1 MFGQRMIIYKLKV
14 RESESVPWSNTAIGA
29 GLSSYPF
36 TLAVGAHSFDGEI
49 INKSRIGMTSSSGA
63 EKYGEWKK
71 NICLQ
76 FKNPPSSCGKYI

>member
-1 MFGQRMIIYKLKV
+1 MIIYKLKV
-14 RESESVPWSNTAIGA
+14 RESESLPWSNTAIGA

-36 TLAVGAHSFDGEI
+36 TLAVGAQSFDGGI
-49 INKSRIGMTSSSGA
+49 INISGIGMTSSSGA

-76 FKNPPSSCGKYI
+76 FKTPPSNCSKYLN